1 MRLSMMLVTL
11 IPLFMGCATLQ
22 PKVNL
27 CVEVNAIGIQTMDGQ
42 KVDGKASIQ
51 LELVQKP

>member
-1 MRLSMMLVTL
+1 MMLVTL